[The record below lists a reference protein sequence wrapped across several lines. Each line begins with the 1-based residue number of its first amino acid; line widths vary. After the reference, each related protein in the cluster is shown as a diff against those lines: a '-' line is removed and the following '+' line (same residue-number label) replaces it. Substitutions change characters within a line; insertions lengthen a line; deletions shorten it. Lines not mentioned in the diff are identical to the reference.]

1 MFRNIVTSALLL
13 SSCGYGLRYNFS
25 VSVNFSDFSFEYREA
40 LVELLSNTN
49 EIFLKNRKSNQNCY
63 LRK

>member
-1 MFRNIVTSALLL
+1 MFRNIFTSALLL
-13 SSCGYGLRYNFS
+13 SSCGYGLHYNFS
-25 VSVNFSDFSFEYREA
+25 VSEKFSNFSFEYREA